1 MKFSKYFFTFTMLN
15 MYVCVWFKFKKHNWT
30 SLFVSVPLAGSTT
43 LQLTP
48 MRSITD
54 LVNSEISDLIHS
66 KGYFKGSSNSLDHVL
81 TNVIHCEITLSAL
94 GGLIGHLNRLMV

>member
-1 MKFSKYFFTFTMLN
+1 MLN
-15 MYVCVWFKFKKHNWT
+15 MYVCVCFTFKKHNWT

-48 MRSITD
+48 MRLITD
-54 LVNSEISDLIHS
+54 LVNSEISDLINS

-81 TNVIHCEITLSAL
+81 TKVIHREITLSAL

>member
-1 MKFSKYFFTFTMLN
+1 L
-15 MYVCVWFKFKKHNWT
+15 
-30 SLFVSVPLAGSTT
+30 LFVSVPLAGSTA

-48 MRSITD
+48 MRLITD
-54 LVNSEISDLIHS
+54 LANSEISDLIHF

-81 TNVIHCEITLSAL
+81 TKVIHREITLSAL